1 LGVAALKVSRSK
13 MTARDFEQAALER
26 IRVWWRPVTCVGIAG
41 AVIVNAIVLPILNSE
56 PISLTDLAATI
67 ASCATIFAV
76 REWGKINGA
85 D

>member
-1 LGVAALKVSRSK
+1 MTVKELEAAL
-13 MTARDFEQAALER
+13 LER
-26 IRVWWRPVTCVGIAG
+26 VRVWWRPVTCVGIAVG
-41 AVIVNAIVLPILNSE
+41 VIVNAVVLPMITKS

>member
-1 LGVAALKVSRSK
+1 MLKQIETAL
-13 MTARDFEQAALER
+13 LER
-26 IRVWWRPVTCVGIAG
+26 VRIWWRPLTCIGIAAG
-41 AVIVNAIVLPILNSE
+41 VIVNAVILPIMSNE

-67 ASCATIFAV
+67 AACSTIFAV

>member
-1 LGVAALKVSRSK
+1 MFSQI
-13 MTARDFEQAALER
+13 EQKLRELV
-26 IRVWWRPVTCVGIAG
+26 RVWWRPITCIGIAG
-41 AVIVNAIVLPILNSE
+41 GVIVNAIALPLINSE

-85 D
+85 E

>member
-1 LGVAALKVSRSK
+1 MTVKELEAA
-13 MTARDFEQAALER
+13 MLER
-26 IRVWWRPVTCVGIAG
+26 VRVWWRPVTCVGIAVG
-41 AVIVNAIVLPILNSE
+41 VIVNAVVLPMTTKS

>member
-1 LGVAALKVSRSK
+1 MTLKELEKAL
-13 MTARDFEQAALER
+13 LER
-26 IRVWWRPVTCVGIAG
+26 VRVWWRPVTCVGIAVG
-41 AVIVNAIVLPILNSE
+41 VIVNAVILPLIRKE

>member
-1 LGVAALKVSRSK
+1 
-13 MTARDFEQAALER
+13 MTIKELEAVLLER
-26 IRVWWRPVTCVGIAG
+26 VRVWWRPVTCVGIAVG
-41 AVIVNAIVLPILNSE
+41 VIVNAVALPMMTRS

>member
-1 LGVAALKVSRSK
+1 
-13 MTARDFEQAALER
+13 MTLAEIEKAFLER
-26 IRVWWRPVTCVGIAG
+26 VRVWWRPVTCVGIASG
-41 AVIVNAIVLPILNSE
+41 VIVNAVVLPIVNSE

>member
-1 LGVAALKVSRSK
+1 MTLREIEKAL
-13 MTARDFEQAALER
+13 LER
-26 IRVWWRPVTCVGIAG
+26 IRVWWRPVTCIGIAAG
-41 AVIVNAIVLPILNSE
+41 VIVNAVVLPMFSGE

-85 D
+85 V

>member
-1 LGVAALKVSRSK
+1 
-13 MTARDFEQAALER
+13 MTASELEKAFLER
-26 IRVWWRPVTCVGIAG
+26 VRVWWRPVTCIGIAFG
-41 AVIVNAIVLPILNSE
+41 VIVNAVALPIINKQ

>member
-1 LGVAALKVSRSK
+1 MTIKELEAAL
-13 MTARDFEQAALER
+13 LER
-26 IRVWWRPVTCVGIAG
+26 VRVWWRPVTCVGIAVG
-41 AVIVNAIVLPILNSE
+41 VIVNAVILPMITKS

-67 ASCATIFAV
+67 AACSTIFAV

>member
-1 LGVAALKVSRSK
+1 MTIKELEAA
-13 MTARDFEQAALER
+13 FLER
-26 IRVWWRPVTCVGIAG
+26 VRVWWRPVTCVGIASG
-41 AVIVNAIVLPILNSE
+41 VIVNAVVLPIVNSE

>member
-1 LGVAALKVSRSK
+1 MTFAGLEKAL
-13 MTARDFEQAALER
+13 LER
-26 IRVWWRPVTCVGIAG
+26 VRVWWRPVTCVGIACG
-41 AVIVNAIVLPILNSE
+41 VIVNAVLLPIVNSE

-85 D
+85 E

>member
-1 LGVAALKVSRSK
+1 MTIKELEAA
-13 MTARDFEQAALER
+13 MLER
-26 IRVWWRPVTCVGIAG
+26 VRVWWRPVTCIGIAVG
-41 AVIVNAIVLPILNSE
+41 VIVNAVALPMMTRS

>member
-1 LGVAALKVSRSK
+1 MTLKELEAA
-13 MTARDFEQAALER
+13 MLER
-26 IRVWWRPVTCVGIAG
+26 VRVWWRPVTCVGIAVG
-41 AVIVNAIVLPILNSE
+41 VIVNAVVLPMITKS

>member
-1 LGVAALKVSRSK
+1 MTIKELETAL
-13 MTARDFEQAALER
+13 LER
-26 IRVWWRPVTCVGIAG
+26 VRVWWRPVTCVGIACG
-41 AVIVNAIVLPILNSE
+41 VIVNAVALPILNTQ

>member
-1 LGVAALKVSRSK
+1 
-13 MTARDFEQAALER
+13 MTIKDFEQAALER
-26 IRVWWRPVTCVGIAG
+26 VRVWWRPVTCVGIAVG
-41 AVIVNAIVLPILNSE
+41 VVVNAVVLPMTTKS

-67 ASCATIFAV
+67 AACATIFAV

>member
-1 LGVAALKVSRSK
+1 MTIKELEAAL
-13 MTARDFEQAALER
+13 LER
-26 IRVWWRPVTCVGIAG
+26 VRVWWRPVTCVGIAVG
-41 AVIVNAIVLPILNSE
+41 VIVNAVVLPMITKS

>member
-1 LGVAALKVSRSK
+1 MTWAGVEAAI
-13 MTARDFEQAALER
+13 LER
-26 IRVWWRPVTCVGIAG
+26 IRVWWRPVTCIGIAVAVFVN
-41 AVIVNAIVLPILNSE
+41 AVILPLLRKE

-76 REWGKINGA
+76 RESGKINGA

>member
-1 LGVAALKVSRSK
+1 MTLADLEKAALK
-13 MTARDFEQAALER
+13 R
-26 IRVWWRPVTCVGIAG
+26 IRVWWRPVTCTGIAAG
-41 AVIVNAIVLPILNSE
+41 VIVNAVVLPLMTNA

>member
-1 LGVAALKVSRSK
+1 MTWAGVEAAI
-13 MTARDFEQAALER
+13 LER
-26 IRVWWRPVTCVGIAG
+26 IRVWWRPVTCIGIAVAVFVN
-41 AVIVNAIVLPILNSE
+41 AVILPFLRKE

>member
-1 LGVAALKVSRSK
+1 
-13 MTARDFEQAALER
+13 MTLAGLEKAFLER
-26 IRVWWRPVTCVGIAG
+26 IRVWWRPVTCIGIAAG
-41 AVIVNAIVLPILNSE
+41 VITNAVVLPIIRQE

>member
-1 LGVAALKVSRSK
+1 
-13 MTARDFEQAALER
+13 MTGAGIESAILNR
-26 IRVWWRPVTCVGIAG
+26 IRVWWRPVTCVGIAA
-41 AVIVNAIVLPILNSE
+41 AVFVNAIILPLMRKE

>member
-1 LGVAALKVSRSK
+1 MTIKELEKAL
-13 MTARDFEQAALER
+13 LER
-26 IRVWWRPVTCVGIAG
+26 VRVWWRPVTCVGIAAG
-41 AVIVNAIVLPILNSE
+41 VIVNAVVLPIVNSE

-85 D
+85 E

>member
-1 LGVAALKVSRSK
+1 MTLIDLEKAALK
-13 MTARDFEQAALER
+13 R
-26 IRVWWRPVTCVGIAG
+26 IRVWWRPVTCIGIASG
-41 AVIVNAIVLPILNSE
+41 VIVNAVVLPLMTNA

>member
-1 LGVAALKVSRSK
+1 MTWAKLEKAALDRV
-13 MTARDFEQAALER
+13 
-26 IRVWWRPVTCVGIAG
+26 RVWWRPVTCVGIAIG
-41 AVIVNAIVLPILNSE
+41 VIVNAVILPLIRKE

>member
-1 LGVAALKVSRSK
+1 MTIKELEAA
-13 MTARDFEQAALER
+13 FLER
-26 IRVWWRPVTCVGIAG
+26 VRVWWRPVTCVGIAVG
-41 AVIVNAIVLPILNSE
+41 VIVNAVVLPMITTA

>member
-1 LGVAALKVSRSK
+1 
-13 MTARDFEQAALER
+13 MTIKELEAVLLER
-26 IRVWWRPVTCVGIAG
+26 VRVWWRPVTCVGIAVG
-41 AVIVNAIVLPILNSE
+41 VIVNAVALPMMTRY

-67 ASCATIFAV
+67 AACATIFAV

>member
-1 LGVAALKVSRSK
+1 MTIKQLEAAL
-13 MTARDFEQAALER
+13 LER
-26 IRVWWRPVTCVGIAG
+26 VRIWWRPVTCIGIAAG
-41 AVIVNAIVLPILNSE
+41 VIVNAVVLPIMSNE

-67 ASCATIFAV
+67 AACSTIFAV

>member
-1 LGVAALKVSRSK
+1 MTIRELEVAL
-13 MTARDFEQAALER
+13 LER
-26 IRVWWRPVTCVGIAG
+26 IRVWWRPVTCVGIAV
-41 AVIVNAIVLPILNSE
+41 AVFVNAIVLPLIRTE

-67 ASCATIFAV
+67 AACATIFAV

>member
-1 LGVAALKVSRSK
+1 MTIKELEAA
-13 MTARDFEQAALER
+13 MLER
-26 IRVWWRPVTCVGIAG
+26 VRVWWRPVTCVGIAVG
-41 AVIVNAIVLPILNSE
+41 VIVNAVVLPMITKS

>member
-1 LGVAALKVSRSK
+1 MTLAGLEKAL
-13 MTARDFEQAALER
+13 LER
-26 IRVWWRPVTCVGIAG
+26 VRVWWRPVTCVGIAVG
-41 AVIVNAIVLPILNSE
+41 VIVNAVILPMMTKS